1 MEELARRILKTYG
14 ILDVEMFSPGRGYR
28 NHSLPARLPDG
39 TKVNLMLYKREPDML
54 MRIQQAN
61 KVSDYAYLRGL
72 PARHTHDH
80 RIMRLTSSQGE
91 SYAALYDYL
100 PGTTIP
106 WEAYTMKHIKLLG
119 QTLSDLHA
127 VLTDLDATGIPS
139 VVDEYVRITERM
151 QSYFAR
157 PGVQDALQHKLGLS
171 MADKVFGEFK
181 KLLRVCDHL
190 PAPQVLHMDFV
201 RSNILFDDS
210 NDELSISGIL
220 DFEKAAYGSPLF
232 DIARTLAFLLV
243 DCKYKEAEKVRKYF
257 LQSGYQKRGSATY
270 KDVTVTIGADRFN
283 VLDRLV
289 ELFLVYDF
297 YKFLRHNPY
306 EYLRQ
311 NEHFVRTSTM
321 LLGDQLLIRS
331 D

>member
-14 ILDVEMFSPGRGYR
+14 IVDVEMFSPGKGYR
-28 NHSLPARLPDG
+28 NHSFPARLPDDSR
-39 TKVNLMLYKREPDML
+39 VNLMLYKRELGML
-54 MRIQQAN
+54 KRVQQAN
-61 KVSDYAYLRGL
+61 KVSDYAYSHGL

-100 PGTTIP
+100 PGATIS

-127 VLTDLDATGIPS
+127 VLTDLDATGLPS
-139 VVDEYVRITERM
+139 VVDDYVQICERM

-157 PGVQDALQHKLGLS
+157 PGVQGALRRKLGLS
-171 MADKVFGEFK
+171 IADEVFDEFK
-181 KLLRVCDHL
+181 KLLRACSYL
-190 PAPQVLHMDFV
+190 PAQQVLHMDFV

-257 LQSGYQKRGSATY
+257 LRSGYQKRGSATY
-270 KDVTVTIGADRFN
+270 KDITITIGAARIT

-306 EYLRQ
+306 KYLRQ
-311 NEHFVRTSTM
+311 NEHFVRTSTR
-321 LLGDQLLIRS
+321 LLGGRLIVRS